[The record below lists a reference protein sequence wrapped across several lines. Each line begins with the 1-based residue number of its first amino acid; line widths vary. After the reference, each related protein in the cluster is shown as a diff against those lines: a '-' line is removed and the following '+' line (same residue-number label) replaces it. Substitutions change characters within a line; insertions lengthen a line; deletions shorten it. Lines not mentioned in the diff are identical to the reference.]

1 MLAVNH
7 PGAPVGANL
16 TLWGRGKVGSWAN
29 NSNGARAWLTPR
41 RLAWLFCAGAAGVF
55 ALAAWSRHFSAGLD
69 VWLYGEVEITTG
81 FLALTFAAIALARF
95 RGTSDRLPLILCCGF
110 VIVGIALISSSFVT
124 FHSPEPNPNIG
135 LRDPTTWVIDCTIV
149 ALLMVV
155 ALYVERRLP
164 MSRHP
169 LREIAAALCLV
180 VALTFALSGMHQW
193 LPADFVVDTG
203 GLVPRPGNLF
213 PALLFSIATIGY
225 YRRLDY
231 AHSAFDHSL
240 YLMTG
245 LSVASCLAASQSERR
260 LDGPF
265 GLGVGLQFTSYAVLL
280 GGALLDNVRL
290 FEKVRQLAS
299 SDPLTGLANYRRLV
313 DALGGE
319 IERTKR
325 TGRPF
330 SLLLFDLDGLK
341 RINDDYGHAVGSRA
355 ICRVADALRQNSRA
369 VDTAGRYGGDE
380 FALILPETGKDAA
393 REVARRICEAIANQE
408 ELPRISVSAGVAVY
422 PQEGDSLLTILA
434 SADRALYQEK
444 GRTIRSL
451 TRVS

>member
-1 MLAVNH
+1 MEF
-7 PGAPVGANL
+7 
-16 TLWGRGKVGSWAN
+16 RAN
-29 NSNGARAWLTPR
+29 NSNGLRAWLTPR

-55 ALAAWSRHFSAGLD
+55 ALAAWSRHLGLGLD
-69 VWLYGEVEITTG
+69 VWLYGEVEITMG
-81 FLALTFAAIALARF
+81 FLALTFAAIALVRF
-95 RGTSDRLPLILCCGF
+95 RGTGDRLPLVLCCGF
-110 VIVGIALISSSFVT
+110 VIVGVALISSSFVT
-124 FHSPEPNPNIG
+124 FHSPNPDPNVT

-169 LREIAAALCLV
+169 VREIAVALCLV
-180 VALTFALSGMHQW
+180 VALTFALSDTHRW
-193 LPADFVVDTG
+193 LPVEFIVQPD
-203 GLVPRPGNLF
+203 GLIPRPGNLF
-213 PALLFSIATIGY
+213 PALLFLLATIGY

-245 LSVASCLAASQSERR
+245 LSVASCLAASQSERQ

-265 GLGVGLQFTSYAVLL
+265 AFGVGLQFTSYAVLL
-280 GGALLDNVRL
+280 AGALLDNVKL
-290 FEKVRQLAS
+290 FESVRRLAA
-299 SDPLTGLANYRRLV
+299 SDPLTGLANYRRLI
-313 DALGGE
+313 DAMGNE

-355 ICRVADALRQNSRA
+355 ICRVADALRLNSRA

-393 REVARRICEAIANQE
+393 REVARRICEAVASQD

-422 PQEGDSLLTILA
+422 PQEGDSLLAILA

-444 GRTIRSL
+444 GRTIRRL
-451 TRVS
+451 TRVN

>member
-1 MLAVNH
+1 VEF
-7 PGAPVGANL
+7 
-16 TLWGRGKVGSWAN
+16 RAN
-29 NSNGARAWLTPR
+29 NSNGVRAWLTPR

-55 ALAAWSRHFSAGLD
+55 ALAAWSRHLGLGLD
-69 VWLYGEVEITTG
+69 VWLYGEVEITMG
-81 FLALTFAAIALARF
+81 FLALTFAAIALVRF
-95 RGTSDRLPLILCCGF
+95 RGTGDRLPLVLCCGF
-110 VIVGIALISSSFVT
+110 VIVGVALISSSFVT
-124 FHSPEPNPNIG
+124 FHSPNPDPNVT

-169 LREIAAALCLV
+169 VREIAAALCLV
-180 VALTFALSGMHQW
+180 VALTFALSDTHRW
-193 LPADFVVDTG
+193 LPFELIVQSD

-213 PALLFSIATIGY
+213 PALLFFIATIGY

-245 LSVASCLAASQSERR
+245 LSVASCLAASQSERQ

-265 GLGVGLQFTSYAVLL
+265 ALGVGLQFTSYAVLL
-280 GGALLDNVRL
+280 AGALLDNVKL
-290 FEKVRQLAS
+290 FESVRRLAA
-299 SDPLTGLANYRRLV
+299 SDPLTGLANYRRLI
-313 DALGGE
+313 DAMGNE

-355 ICRVADALRQNSRA
+355 ICRVADALRLNSRA

-393 REVARRICEAIANQE
+393 REVARRICEAVASQD

-422 PQEGDSLLTILA
+422 PQEGDSLLAILA
-434 SADRALYQEK
+434 TADRALYQEK
-444 GRTIRSL
+444 GRTIRRL
-451 TRVS
+451 TRVN

>member
-1 MLAVNH
+1 M
-7 PGAPVGANL
+7 
-16 TLWGRGKVGSWAN
+16 GSWAH
-29 NSNGARAWLTPR
+29 NSNGARARLTAR
-41 RLAWLFCAGAAGVF
+41 RLGWLFIAGAAGVF
-55 ALAAWSRHFSAGLD
+55 ALAAWSRHFPAGLD

-110 VIVGIALISSSFVT
+110 VIVGVALISSSFVT
-124 FHSPEPNPNIG
+124 FHSPKPDPNVA

-149 ALLMVV
+149 ALLMVA

-180 VALTFALSGMHQW
+180 VALTLALSDTHRW
-193 LPADFVVDTG
+193 LPAGFVLHSG
-203 GLVPRPGNLF
+203 GLFPRPGNLF
-213 PALLFSIATIGY
+213 PALLFFIATIGY

-245 LSVASCLAASQSERR
+245 LSVASCLAASQSERQ

-265 GLGVGLQFTSYAVLL
+265 ALGVGLQFTSYAVLL
-280 GGALLDNVRL
+280 GGALLDNVKL
-290 FEKVRQLAS
+290 FEKVRRLAT
-299 SDPLTGLANYRRLV
+299 SDPLTGLANYRRLI
-313 DALGGE
+313 DALGNE

-330 SLLLFDLDGLK
+330 SLLLFDVDGLK
-341 RINDDYGHAVGSRA
+341 RINDEYGHAVGSRA
-355 ICRVADALRQNSRA
+355 ICRVAEALRLNSRA
-369 VDTAGRYGGDE
+369 IDTAGRYGGDE
-380 FALILPETGKDAA
+380 FALILPETPKDAA
-393 REVARRICEAIANQE
+393 REVARRICDAIAQQE
-408 ELPRISVSAGVAVY
+408 ELPRVTVSAGVAVY
-422 PQEGDSLLTILA
+422 PQEGESVLAVLA

-451 TRVS
+451 TSVN